1 MTNEL
6 KQTCEISFKLNNK
19 EDLPDINKAI
29 NDFININD
37 DIHISIDKYYE
48 DDNYN
53 YFLVIAVYHDDKH
66 LSKITKL
73 KKEEQ
78 NK

>member
-1 MTNEL
+1 MTNEI

-19 EDLPDINKAI
+19 EDLSDINEAI
-29 NDFININD
+29 NDFINID
-37 DIHISIDKYYE
+37 DDVHISIDKYYE

-53 YFLVIAVYHDDKH
+53 YFLVIAIYHDDKH

-78 NK
+78 NQ